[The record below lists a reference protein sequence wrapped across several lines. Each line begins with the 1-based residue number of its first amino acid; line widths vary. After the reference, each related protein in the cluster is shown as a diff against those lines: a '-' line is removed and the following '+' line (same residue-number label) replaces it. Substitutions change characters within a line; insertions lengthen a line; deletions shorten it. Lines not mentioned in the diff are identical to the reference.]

1 MSALLTLQF
10 LAWAAERPR
19 RYREVRL
26 AWQSTCPLN
35 SAWEDALAEGLV
47 ALVEQQQ
54 GPVVTL
60 TDTGRAALARYRSA
74 VSEQR
79 NSATS
84 FPA

>member
-19 RYREVRL
+19 SYREVRA

-47 ALVEQQQ
+47 ALVERE
-54 GPVVTL
+54 GGAMVVL
-60 TDTGRAALARYRSA
+60 TAAGRAALLAYRRPLA
-74 VSEQR
+74 AE
-79 NSATS
+79 
-84 FPA
+84 